1 MSRNKQFMID
11 ELSMSE
17 SWRLFKIM
25 AEFVEGFDRLSDL
38 PPAVSVFGS
47 ARVKA
52 DDPIYQEAETL
63 ARMLANEGYAV
74 ISGGGPGVMEA
85 VNKGA
90 FEANGESVGLHIQ
103 LPLEQGSNRYQT
115 IPIQFKYFF
124 VRKVMFIKYAQ
135 AYVVMPGG
143 TGTLDE
149 LFESF
154 VLIQTKRIKRFPI
167 VLYKSDYWAGL
178 LDWIKNTMVKQGY
191 INPGELDLLTIRDT
205 PEEVVEFIKRH
216 VVL

>member
-1 MSRNKQFMID
+1 MID

-154 VLIQTKRIKRFPI
+154 VLIQTKRIKRFPHCSLQI
-167 VLYKSDYWAGL
+167 RLLGRTSGLDQKYHGQTGLHQPGRTRFIDYP
-178 LDWIKNTMVKQGY
+178 GY
-191 INPGELDLLTIRDT
+191 A
-205 PEEVVEFIKRH
+205 
-216 VVL
+216 

>member
-1 MSRNKQFMID
+1 MARNKQFMID

-47 ARVKA
+47 ARVQPG
-52 DDPIYQEAETL
+52 DPVYQESEKLAGML
-63 ARMLANEGYAV
+63 AREGYAV

-90 FEANGESVGLHIQ
+90 FDAEGESVGLHIQ
-103 LPLEQGSNRYQT
+103 LPLEQGTNRYQT

-167 VLYKSDYWAGL
+167 VLYKSAYWEGL
-178 LDWIKNTMVKQGY
+178 LNWIKGTMVKEGY
-191 INPGELDLLTIRDT
+191 VREEELELLTILDT
-205 PEEVVEFIKRH
+205 PLEVVDYIKRH